1 MRILVTG
8 GNGQLGKCIRDAT
21 TDSTDTYIFTDVDD
35 FDITDPEAV
44 DLMLRCNDFQVIVN
58 CAAFTDVNAA
68 ESKAEIAEQINAEA
82 VGYIAE
88 AAKKYGVFFIQISTD
103 YVFGGN
109 INNTPCDENQQP
121 NPTGVYGLTK
131 LHGEEAIR
139 KSGCRYMIIR
149 TAWLYS
155 RYGKNFVKTMIS
167 LTASKPEISVVIDQA
182 GTPTYAPDLARAIVE
197 IISRRLFEQHD
208 GIYHYSNE
216 GVCSWYDF
224 ATAIGKLAGNDGC
237 NVLPCRSDEFP
248 SPVRRPSYSVL
259 DKTKIKQELGIRVP
273 YWMDSLSTCIKEIKS
288 DEA

>member
-8 GNGQLGKCIRDAT
+8 GDGQLGRCLRDAT
-21 TDSTDTYIFTDVDD
+21 ASSSDTYIFTDVDD

-44 DLMLRCNDFQVIVN
+44 ELMLRCNDFQVIIN

-68 ESKAEIAEQINAEA
+68 ESKADIAHKINTEA

-88 AAKKYGVFFIQISTD
+88 ACARYGVFLIQISTD

-109 INNTPCDENQQP
+109 CNNTPCSETQAP

-131 LHGEEAIR
+131 LKGEQAIEQ
-139 KSGCRYMIIR
+139 SGCRYMIIR

-155 RYGKNFVKTMIS
+155 RYGKNFVKTMMS
-167 LTASKPEISVVIDQA
+167 LTATKPEIKVVMDQV
-182 GTPTYAPDLARAIVE
+182 GTPTYATDLANVLVRIVTE
-197 IISRRLFEQHD
+197 RLFEHNC
-208 GIYHYSNE
+208 GIYNYSNE

-224 ATAIGKLAGNDGC
+224 AVTISRLAGHDSC
-237 NVLPCRSDEFP
+237 AIRPCSSTEYP
-248 SPVRRPSYSVL
+248 SPVTRPPYSVL
-259 DKTKIKQELGIRVP
+259 DKTKIKSELGVDVP
-273 YWMDSLSTCIKEIKS
+273 YWTDSLSKCITLLK